1 MDYGEFKNHRR
12 DEAVIFS
19 MQTFV
24 VKLASGVSA
33 FLAAACISVFG
44 ISSDTSETVT
54 ETVSGAGSLMG
65 LRITMTILPIAGL
78 LIAVYVFK
86 KKYELTEDRLKEI
99 SKELMLKN
107 HYMQ

>member
-1 MDYGEFKNHRR
+1 
-12 DEAVIFS
+12 
-19 MQTFV
+19 
-24 VKLASGVSA
+24 
-33 FLAAACISVFG
+33 
-44 ISSDTSETVT
+44 
-54 ETVSGAGSLMG
+54 MG

-86 KKYELTEDRLKEI
+86 KKYELNEGRLKEI